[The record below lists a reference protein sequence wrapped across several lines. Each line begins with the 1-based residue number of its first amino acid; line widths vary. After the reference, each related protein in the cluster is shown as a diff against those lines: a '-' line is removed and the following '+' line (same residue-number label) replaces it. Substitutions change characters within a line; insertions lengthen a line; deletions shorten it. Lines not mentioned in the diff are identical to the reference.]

1 MSQFSKNLPKETREN
16 ALLILHIFAA
26 LTSQKSGKHARFL
39 GLRAVHASHHARMRI
54 AIENMWISSKYDSH
68 F

>member
-1 MSQFSKNLPKETREN
+1 MYCICLEVSQFSKKL
-16 ALLILHIFAA
+16 
-26 LTSQKSGKHARFL
+26 GKHARFL

-54 AIENMWISSKYDSH
+54 AIENMRISSKYESH